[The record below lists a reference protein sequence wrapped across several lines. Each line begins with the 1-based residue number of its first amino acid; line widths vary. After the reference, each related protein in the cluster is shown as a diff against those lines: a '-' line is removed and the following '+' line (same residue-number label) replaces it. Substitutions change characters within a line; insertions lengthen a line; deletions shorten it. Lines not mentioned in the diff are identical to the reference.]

1 MSEDRDKE
9 AARNMQELLQELRVA
24 QTGVQVLFAFLLT
37 VPFQQAF
44 RQVST
49 FQLNLYYATLLAAA
63 LAVVL
68 FVAPA
73 AQHRML
79 FGKQD
84 EARLLGRFNRQTIG
98 GLLCLGAAMVG
109 AVLLVTSY
117 LFGTTRAV
125 VTAAISVAV
134 VLAFWVVGPLAHR
147 G

>member
-1 MSEDRDKE
+1 MSEDRDKW

-37 VPFQQAF
+37 VPFQQGF

-49 FQLNLYYATLLAAA
+49 FQLNVYHATLLAAA
-63 LAVVL
+63 LSVVL

-84 EARLLGRFNRQTIG
+84 ASRLLNRFNRHTIG

-117 LFGTTRAV
+117 LFGPTRAV
-125 VTAAISVAV
+125 LTTAVSVAV
-134 VLAFWVVGPLAHR
+134 VLGFWVVSPLVRR

>member
-1 MSEDRDKE
+1 MDEDRDKW

-37 VPFQQAF
+37 VPFQQTF
-44 RQVST
+44 HLVST
-49 FQLNLYYATLLAAA
+49 FQRNVYYATLLAAA
-63 LAVVL
+63 LSAVL
-68 FVAPA
+68 FIAPA

-84 EARLLGRFNRQTIG
+84 EARLLCRFNRHTIA
-98 GLLCLGAAMVG
+98 GLLFLGATMIG

-117 LFGTTRAV
+117 LFGPTRAV
-125 VTAAISVAV
+125 LTTAVSVAV
-134 VLAFWVVGPLAHR
+134 ILGFWAVGPLMWR